1 MEKQTHTGLSFG
13 QLISVISLAGAILF
27 AWVQINVRIAQSEVK
42 IEELEKGRIQNAT
55 NIEVMRI
62 ENREDH
68 KEIIKEFQSLRTT
81 IIERK

>member
-1 MEKQTHTGLSFG
+1 MERQTRTGLSFG
-13 QLISVISLAGAILF
+13 QLISVVSLFGAILF

-55 NIEVMRI
+55 NIEVIRT

-68 KEIIKEFQSLRTT
+68 KEILDEFKELRAT
-81 IIERK
+81 ILERK